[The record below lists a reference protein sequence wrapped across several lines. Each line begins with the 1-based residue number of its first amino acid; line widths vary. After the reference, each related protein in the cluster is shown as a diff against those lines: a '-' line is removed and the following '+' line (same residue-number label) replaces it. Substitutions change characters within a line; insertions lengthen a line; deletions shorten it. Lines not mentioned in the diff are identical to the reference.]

1 MSRAEILV
9 KIKDAES
16 RAKDYITE
24 AEEKSKA
31 IVATARKESV
41 RMIRDAEERTIA
53 DHDSALSQERAK
65 IESQRK
71 ELLKKGEEESE
82 KLKVKAANNI
92 PRAKN
97 YLKERFERTVD
108 ATSR

>member
-16 RAKDYITE
+16 KAKDYVTE
-24 AEEKSKA
+24 AEENSKV
-31 IVATARKESV
+31 IVATARKEAV
-41 RMIRDAEERTIA
+41 RMIRNAEDGMKADRDSTLAQEKVKIA
-53 DHDSALSQERAK
+53 
-65 IESQRK
+65 SQRK
-71 ELLKKGEEESE
+71 ELMAKGEEEAE

-97 YLKERFERTVD
+97 HLKERFERTVD

>member
-1 MSRAEILV
+1 VSRAEILV

-16 RAKDYITE
+16 RAKDNIIE
-24 AEEKSKA
+24 AEEKSKV
-31 IVATARKESV
+31 IVATARKES
-41 RMIRDAEERTIA
+41 IRTIREAEEGMKA
-53 DHDSALSQERAK
+53 DRDSTLAQERVK
-65 IESQRK
+65 IASQRK
-71 ELLKKGEEESE
+71 DLMTKGEEEAE

-97 YLKERFERTVD
+97 HLKERFERTVD